1 PMPGKNG
8 SQSGPNGPG
17 TEPNHQDLT
26 LPGILHF
33 IQHEWARFEAEK
45 SRWEAEKAE
54 LQAQVTFLQGERK
67 GQESLKQDLVRR
79 IKMLEYALKQER
91 AKYHKF
97 KFGTDGNQGD
107 KKGEASDSVS
117 NGPVEG
123 PSEPNSQLPW
133 KDGRQ
138 LLRQLCF
145 KEFPMYVLN
154 ISEISL
160 GCVSTLPLDAHIFC
174 HSGEQFNK
182 KNPVPPPPQQYSG
195 AGAVW
200 STVLELFAG
209 PELALQLWFLKG
221 GEFPFGPRCR
231 RSLVA
236 ERWGR
241 SNPEHRSRTVRL
253 PSKPLVPE
261 VDDDDDDDSEDALNE
276 FDFLGS
282 GEEGEG
288 GVEVRSS
295 GDGKEL
301 ENRRSKLQDM
311 LSDFRDV
318 DGLPAQPS
326 VSSAATGQP
335 RSHDVGSL
343 GFSSEVFIMDT
354 IGGGAV
360 SLGELA
366 DLTVTNDNDISFDA
380 QDARDAFKKT
390 WNPKFT
396 LRSHFDGIRA
406 LAFHH
411 SEPVLLTAS
420 EDCTL
425 KLWNLQKTVTAKKN
439 AALDVEPIYAFRAHR
454 GAVLALVMG
463 SNGEN
468 CYSGGVDGTVR
479 CWKIP
484 DFNMDPYD
492 NYADPGILCSVLNG
506 HTDAVWG
513 LAFSSCQ
520 NRLASCSADGT
531 VRIWDTTSHPSCV
544 SIYNKDNEGRI
555 PSSVAFGSAEPAHVV
570 ASYSSGDTVIYDLH
584 TSQPIITLESKVAN
598 GSSHINRVVSHPS
611 QPITITAH
619 DDRGI
624 RFLDNRT
631 GKVIHSMVAHL
642 DAVTCLAV
650 DPNGVYLMSGSHDC
664 SIRLWNLENRTCV
677 QEITAHRKKHD
688 EAIHDVVFHPSKPFI
703 ASAGADALAK
713 VFI

>member
-1 PMPGKNG
+1 MAHGSVFARDEWDFTMEERAAFRPMPGKNG

-138 LLRQLCF
+138 LLRQ
-145 KEFPMYVLN
+145 
-154 ISEISL
+154 
-160 GCVSTLPLDAHIFC
+160 
-174 HSGEQFNK
+174 
-182 KNPVPPPPQQYSG
+182 
-195 AGAVW
+195 
-200 STVLELFAG
+200 
-209 PELALQLWFLKG
+209 
-221 GEFPFGPRCR
+221 
-231 RSLVA
+231 
-236 ERWGR
+236 
-241 SNPEHRSRTVRL
+241 L

-492 NYADPGILCSVLNG
+492 NYDPGILCSVLNG